1 MNKGGFVLKFIE
13 EFDYDMNFNEPR
25 IIIKNKMCIV
35 ENVKSVVMIGDK
47 SITVKTK
54 QKYVTVIA
62 ENFVISEMKEGRLLI
77 EGEIQGVQ
85 LLRTSGENKD

>member
-62 ENFVISEMKEGRLLI
+62 PGPHIPIKS
-77 EGEIQGVQ
+77 
-85 LLRTSGENKD
+85 